1 VRRTERPSVTPTSCA
16 LLSFKQPFQNAPL
29 DEVGC
34 LPEAGL
40 PRHSAGVARLWR
52 PAHSPN
58 PPRRNRGANPAF
70 FRDELPARLY
80 RDLTMDERREIELEE
95 NIRRKDLTTYEL
107 SKQIVEL
114 ATVAAKIID
123 DSLSTVDNESTPA
136 KRKKGGQGKPASAK
150 KIAEKIGVP
159 RKTNERAKQHVAA
172 IAKYPELTTPGIPQK
187 AASEDKIAEKT
198 PQAVAA
204 TTNGGRTR
212 R

>member
-1 VRRTERPSVTPTSCA
+1 MTIP
-16 LLSFKQPFQNAPL
+16 
-29 DEVGC
+29 
-34 LPEAGL
+34 
-40 PRHSAGVARLWR
+40 
-52 PAHSPN
+52 
-58 PPRRNRGANPAF
+58 
-70 FRDELPARLY
+70 
-80 RDLTMDERREIELEE
+80 EIELEE

-136 KRKKGGQGKPASAK
+136 KRKKGGQGRPASAK
-150 KIAEKIGVP
+150 QIAEKIGVP
-159 RKTNERAKQHVAA
+159 RKTYERAKQHVAA
-172 IAKYPELTTPGIPQK
+172 VAKYPELAAPGIPRK
-187 AASEDKIAEKT
+187 DAIEDKIAEKT